1 MIEREKKVLM
11 LLEHPN
17 IVKLLEIIEDDEKD
31 ATYLVFEYVGGGE
44 LFNYIVSKGRLAE
57 PVARKFARQVSQQ
70 NIAFF
75 GWCNLGTLFNE

>member
-17 IVKLLEIIEDDEKD
+17 IVKLLEIVEDEEKD

-44 LFNYIVSKGRLAE
+44 LFNYIVSKGCLAE
-57 PVARKFARQVSQQ
+57 PVARKFARQVSPTK
-70 NIAFF
+70 IALF
-75 GWCNLGTLFNE
+75 GWCNLGTL